1 MLGFGKKTAI
11 GLDISSDSVKLVEL
25 MKKGNKI
32 VLLNIGMA
40 KIPKPETLSE
50 SKTLKFDQ
58 ENTIPIISN
67 LLKRCKSRY
76 VVTSVPCG
84 EFVVIKHLKLPVATE
99 KELRESIKF
108 EADEHIPFS
117 AEEVEID
124 FEIIGEVYEN
134 KETLME
140 VLLVAVKKDIVNQY
154 QEIIKKVGFKTDIIS
169 VDTFS
174 LRDTWDFQKGV
185 NDNEVVALI
194 DIGAKTTSINVVE
207 KSKSHF
213 NRVIHLGGNDFTEAL
228 ARTLRLSLEEAEDL
242 KISKGKVPS
251 PFEDVEVAAMN
262 ISVITED
269 ESMLL
274 FSAINSVVNR
284 LMNEIM
290 RSFSYYYTQLKKEG
304 IERIILGG
312 GGAKLLNIDD
322 YLANGLGMPVDKISF
337 FDKLEIDFDQIK
349 KDEVYLQD
357 PIYAVSFGL
366 ALRGLNL

>member
-1 MLGFGKKTAI
+1 
-11 GLDISSDSVKLVEL
+11 
-25 MKKGNKI
+25 
-32 VLLNIGMA
+32 
-40 KIPKPETLSE
+40 
-50 SKTLKFDQ
+50 
-58 ENTIPIISN
+58 
-67 LLKRCKSRY
+67 
-76 VVTSVPCG
+76 
-84 EFVVIKHLKLPVATE
+84 
-99 KELRESIKF
+99 
-108 EADEHIPFS
+108 
-117 AEEVEID
+117 
-124 FEIIGEVYEN
+124 
-134 KETLME
+134 
-140 VLLVAVKKDIVNQY
+140 
-154 QEIIKKVGFKTDIIS
+154 
-169 VDTFS
+169 
-174 LRDTWDFQKGV
+174 
-185 NDNEVVALI
+185 
-194 DIGAKTTSINVVE
+194 
-207 KSKSHF
+207 
-213 NRVIHLGGNDFTEAL
+213 
-228 ARTLRLSLEEAEDL
+228 
-242 KISKGKVPS
+242 S